1 MVVKED
7 LFEMALNVYVLMDRR
22 CESTGKLLEGKAQGF
37 KKHITTL
44 QKKQNQKPLS
54 YTVFLYCF
62 WVQITQPLNFRKSR
76 YIYLSSKII

>member
-22 CESTGKLLEGKAQGF
+22 CEYTGKLLEGKAQGF

-44 QKKQNQKPLS
+44 QKNKKQKPCLTL
-54 YTVFLYCF
+54 YFYIVFEYKYHNL
-62 WVQITQPLNFRKSR
+62 
-76 YIYLSSKII
+76 

>member
-1 MVVKED
+1 MLLTGGHERN

-44 QKKQNQKPLS
+44 QKNKKQNLCLF
-54 YTVFLYCF
+54 VFFIVFEY
-62 WVQITQPLNFRKSR
+62 K
-76 YIYLSSKII
+76 

>member
-7 LFEMALNVYVLMDRR
+7 LFEMALNVYVLMERR

-44 QKKQNQKPLS
+44 QKKTKNKNLCLTQ
-54 YTVFLYCF
+54 YFYIVFEY
-62 WVQITQPLNFRKSR
+62 K
-76 YIYLSSKII
+76 

>member
-7 LFEMALNVYVLMDRR
+7 LFEMALNVYVLMERR

-44 QKKQNQKPLS
+44 QKKQKTKTFVLLS
-54 YTVFLYCF
+54 IFLLF
-62 WVQITQPLNFRKSR
+62 
-76 YIYLSSKII
+76 LSTNNTTSKLS